1 MHDVPSEP
9 LIDLEA
15 RSRDEQ
21 DKRLIAPNDTVD
33 VDKLADTVRMQR
45 PPRAE
50 RPSVKC
56 SGSPGCWIERP
67 PGRRSVLPF

>member
-21 DKRLIAPNDTVD
+21 DKKLIAHSDTVD
-33 VDKLADTVRMQR
+33 VDKLADTVRMHR
-45 PPRAE
+45 PPRAQAPQRE
-50 RPSVKC
+50 MLRQP
-56 SGSPGCWIERP
+56 W
-67 PGRRSVLPF
+67 LLD